1 MRSDDAEFRIR
12 PSKPRTPGRGDGIV
26 WSTAFKRVMHFA
38 RMSAKT
44 AGAVHAGGSLP
55 GSRAFTQRCAIRVT
69 YSRNSDRG
77 QWRAHGRYI
86 ARESATAS
94 PLAGFD
100 KTEENRDPAAVC
112 GEWQAAGDGRVFK
125 LIISPEFGDRINLQ
139 SLTRRLLFEMEA
151 DLGTSLEWV
160 AVAHF
165 NTGHPHVHVA
175 LRGLRDNG
183 EPLLLD
189 RQYVKSGIRS
199 RAENICT
206 AQLGYRSEVD
216 AAEAERREISESRYT
231 SLDRLLR
238 RRAQSDPEH
247 ADKLAVTCDP
257 TADGLGP
264 SARIQERHLAARL
277 QVLQAMHL
285 AMPAAG
291 NVWLVSADYETIL
304 RAMQNT
310 ADRQRMLASH
320 AALLSDPRLPMQ
332 VTDHRSILWLEGRVI
347 SHGEDEATGRTYM
360 LLEGTDGKVHFVP
373 HSREITNAWTAGQLR
388 PNEFLRLRRAGS
400 DRFLDVATLGD
411 AEELLE
417 NPQYFLSTAARLV
430 RRGVLPGV
438 STTSGWLGRYHQE
451 LARASQQ
458 IGGRWESSKTLSTP
472 DRTSHER

>member
-1 MRSDDAEFRIR
+1 
-12 PSKPRTPGRGDGIV
+12 
-26 WSTAFKRVMHFA
+26 MHFA

-55 GSRAFTQRCAIRVT
+55 GGRAFTQRCAIRVT
-69 YSRNSDRG
+69 YSKSSDRG

-86 ARESATAS
+86 ARESAAAS
-94 PLAGFD
+94 SLAGFD

-112 GEWQAAGDGRVFK
+112 GQWQAAGDGRLFK
-125 LIISPEFGDRINLQ
+125 LIISPEFGDRIDLQ

-160 AVAHF
+160 AAAHF

-175 LRGLRDNG
+175 LRGIRDNG

-189 RQYVKSGIRS
+189 RPYVKSGIRS

-247 ADKLAVTCDP
+247 ADKLVVTCDP
-257 TADGLGP
+257 TAGRLGP
-264 SARIQERHLAARL
+264 MARIQEQHLAARL

-285 AMPAAG
+285 ATPAAR

-332 VTDHRSILWLEGRVI
+332 VTDHRSIRWLEGRVI

-373 HSREITNAWTAGQLR
+373 HSREMTEAWAAGRLQ
-388 PNEFLRLRRAGS
+388 PNEFARLRRAGA
-400 DRFLDVATLGD
+400 DRRLEVTGLGD
-411 AEELLE
+411 AEKLLE
-417 NPQYFLSTAARLV
+417 DRRYFLSTAARLV
-430 RRGVLPGV
+430 RRGVLPEL
-438 STTSGWLGRYHQE
+438 STTSGWLGCYHQQ
-451 LARASQQ
+451 LARVSQQ
-458 IGGRWESSKTLSTP
+458 IGHRGEASKTVNTP
-472 DRTSHER
+472 HRTSQER